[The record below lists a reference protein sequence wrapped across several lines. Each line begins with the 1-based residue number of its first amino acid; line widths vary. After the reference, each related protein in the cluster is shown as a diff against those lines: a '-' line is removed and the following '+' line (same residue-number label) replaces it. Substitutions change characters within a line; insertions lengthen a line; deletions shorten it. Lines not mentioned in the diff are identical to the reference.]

1 MSVKSDIRAQLL
13 GALAKAKFPIET
25 PQALL
30 AAMPNGADT
39 VCQSGN
45 VRVTA
50 GEAGKLLKMS
60 DFPFRSKEVVADT
73 IVSRAGLPD

>member
-1 MSVKSDIRAQLL
+1 MSVKSDIRAQLV

-39 VCQSGN
+39 VCQSGK

-60 DFPFRSKEVVADT
+60 DFPFRSKEAVADT
-73 IVSRAGLPD
+73 IVNRAGLPD